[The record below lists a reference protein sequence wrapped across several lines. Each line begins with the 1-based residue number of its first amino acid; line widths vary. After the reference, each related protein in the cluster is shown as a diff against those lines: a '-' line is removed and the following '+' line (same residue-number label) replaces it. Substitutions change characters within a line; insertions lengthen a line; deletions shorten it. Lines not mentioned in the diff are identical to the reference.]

1 MATRETLFPSKYV
14 KHADLNGQ
22 DVTVTID
29 SMKIEEVGMD
39 RETKPVLSFKDAK
52 KGLVLNMTNYDTIAL
67 AYGEETDNWCNQK
80 ITLYGAQAQFGGKIV
95 DCIRVRPLASPPAEV
110 KAEPETKVV
119 DLKSELNDSIPF

>member
-29 SMKIEEVGMD
+29 SIEIEEVGMD
-39 RETKPVLSFKDAK
+39 RETKPVLRFKDAK
-52 KGLVLNMTNYDTIAL
+52 KDLVLNMTNYDTIAL
-67 AYGEETDNWCNQK
+67 AYGEETDNWRGK
-80 ITLYGAQAQFGGKIV
+80 EITLYGAQAQFGGKIV
-95 DCIRVRPLASPPAEV
+95 DCIRVRPLTSPPAEV
-110 KAEPETKVV
+110 KAEPEAKVV